1 VKGRWAQGLEPR
13 FFCWVIKDR
22 LAISERPGG
31 FSRNHRRVRRQEELI
46 WLQLHHFTH
55 ICSLLD
61 SPHNLQAYDE
71 VGLRYAQVPL
81 GRADELPDR
90 LELIYTTLARWL
102 DDPNEKILVH
112 YEEFG
117 DKLLGVLAGFLL
129 YQGLVTEGTQAVIVI
144 ERLTGRQLGAPA
156 REIVATTLEHKI
168 LRAQIS

>member
-1 VKGRWAQGLEPR
+1 MKGRWAQGLEPR

-46 WLQLHHFTH
+46 WLQLHNFTH

-71 VGLRYAQVPL
+71 VGLAYAQVPL
-81 GRADELPDR
+81 GRHDELPER
-90 LELIYTTLARWL
+90 LRVIYETLSAWL
-102 DDPNEKILVH
+102 DDPQERVLVH

-117 DKLLGVLAGFLL
+117 DKLLGVIAGYLI
-129 YQGLVTEGTQAVIVI
+129 YAGLITDGPQAILVV
-144 ERLTGRQLGAPA
+144 ERLTGRQMGAPA
-156 REIVATTLEHKI
+156 REIVAMVLEQGI
-168 LRAQIS
+168 ARAKA